1 MVDSGRC
8 TMLYDGNEDEYADF
22 YDYTGDDGEAVS
34 AGGEFWGG
42 VEGSLLAWR
51 DCWDRQDASYN
62 PCQHPDWPLSAAPHA
77 ICLPL
82 NAGCMHFPKT

>member
-51 DCWDRQDASYN
+51 DCWDR
-62 PCQHPDWPLSAAPHA
+62 
-77 ICLPL
+77 
-82 NAGCMHFPKT
+82 